1 MENRSLMRT
10 RALVCAAL
18 LCCLIAVPA
27 RAIRWQSAPG
37 TTFRA
42 ETKGSPVAA
51 MAGHWQVDG
60 MSARLVFGGA
70 QAIGERTQMRA
81 TWTTRYGAKTR
92 TARVTVECNRLSA
105 SMEDKSNKW
114 SVEMVIVPKTGYG
127 RGAFAYRTRLPMPEA
142 GSGEG
147 MSVSVQSFR
156 PQRWKY
162 HVVVRAD
169 LVTPSEL
176 SGVCTMEA
184 L

>member
-1 MENRSLMRT
+1 M
-10 RALVCAAL
+10 V
-18 LCCLIAVPA
+18 
-27 RAIRWQSAPG
+27 
-37 TTFRA
+37 
-42 ETKGSPVAA
+42 
-51 MAGHWQVDG
+51 GHWDVEG
-60 MSARLVFGGA
+60 RSARLVFGGV
-70 QAIGERTQMRA
+70 QAVGERTHMRA
-81 TWTTRYGAKTR
+81 TWTTGYGPKTR

-105 SMEDKSNKW
+105 SAEHKANKW
-114 SVEMVIVPKTGYG
+114 SVEMVVVPKNGYG

-162 HVVVRAD
+162 FVVLQAD

-184 L
+184 V